1 MWFLMLEFGTE
12 TCRKGGKSSEE
23 SHSLFLL
30 LMARDLLEDL
40 QRDSAVEASLFP
52 FNGQGDGIKSLAA
65 RLDELLSPLP
75 DRLRPPQSCRRR
87 HGRLGKT
94 SQYRIRWLLPFQVLG
109 SRKAFCDCFR
119 RTGLL
124 ITLLKQFFLF
134 VPSEKRL
141 FIIFGLKSTIL

>member
-65 RLDELLSPLP
+65 RLDELLSPPAGSPPPSAELP
-75 DRLRPPQSCRRR
+75 PSAWSTRQNVAVSDPLADA
-87 HGRLGKT
+87 
-94 SQYRIRWLLPFQVLG
+94 LPG
-109 SRKAFCDCFR
+109 
-119 RTGLL
+119 
-124 ITLLKQFFLF
+124 
-134 VPSEKRL
+134 
-141 FIIFGLKSTIL
+141 FG